1 MKKLQ
6 RVRTRRQLLRATA
19 AGVLRATAV
28 GAVSIP
34 FLALAR
40 KSASAQG
47 GNGQGGNGQGGLKC
61 FLKGTKISTP
71 SGDRLVQDLRIGDEV
86 QTLAGRKTI
95 KWIGYNKFTKE
106 EGRAWQDSV
115 MPIRV
120 ARFAIDDHTP
130 HCDLY
135 LSPWHCIFLNQALIP
150 VMYLIN
156 EATIAQG
163 TPSDTP
169 AIEYYHIELDT
180 HEVIYAEGA
189 LVESFIDD
197 DSNRENFSNFVQ
209 YERLYGAEP
218 QSKMTPF
225 APILRYRGR
234 REELKGLVRSLIS
247 NVVDVRDP
255 IQSAYEPPCP
265 ASGSGARLTV
275 GRAHRH
281 HDDNAMASR
290 PPIAKQE
297 SIIASS
303 VNKMILVGNLGRDP
317 EIRHTRDGRPV
328 AKRRRQLSS
337 STSPQ
342 PVMFCNSTGTGAGP
356 TNCLKATAIATGRQS
371 RSLLCP
377 SKRERCNGNERISP
391 ATAHGHQRTADQW
404 SRGTCSRRWRDG
416 RDVARPETADRRSED
431 SDAGPRRR
439 VRRQDDARHQ
449 RGPPAVVRPLL
460 RDARRGSA

>member
-1 MKKLQ
+1 LDIRGLSMEKPVKKLQ

-40 KSASAQG
+40 KSASGQG
-47 GNGQGGNGQGGLKC
+47 GNGQGGNGQGGNGQGLRC

-135 LSPWHCIFLNQALIP
+135 LSPGHCIFFNEALIP

-163 TPSDTP
+163 TPSDMS
-169 AIEYYHIELDT
+169 ALEYYHIELDT

-189 LVESFIDD
+189 LAESFDGSD
-197 DSNRENFSNFVQ
+197 REIFSNFME
-209 YERLYGAEP
+209 YERLYGPEHQA
-218 QSKMTPF
+218 QLTPF
-225 APILRYRGR
+225 APILRYHSR
-234 REELKGLVRSLIS
+234 RQELNGLVRSLVS
-247 NVVDVRDP
+247 EVVDVRDP
-255 IQSAYEPPCP
+255 IQIAYDEL
-265 ASGSGARLTV
+265 AQ
-275 GRAHRH
+275 RA
-281 HDDNAMASR
+281 
-290 PPIAKQE
+290 E
-297 SIIASS
+297 
-303 VNKMILVGNLGRDP
+303 
-317 EIRHTRDGRPV
+317 
-328 AKRRRQLSS
+328 
-337 STSPQ
+337 
-342 PVMFCNSTGTGAGP
+342 
-356 TNCLKATAIATGRQS
+356 AI
-371 RSLLCP
+371 
-377 SKRERCNGNERISP
+377 
-391 ATAHGHQRTADQW
+391 
-404 SRGTCSRRWRDG
+404 
-416 RDVARPETADRRSED
+416 
-431 SDAGPRRR
+431 
-439 VRRQDDARHQ
+439 
-449 RGPPAVVRPLL
+449 
-460 RDARRGSA
+460 